1 MKFSEKLQILRKE
14 NKLSQE
20 ELAAMLDVSR
30 QAVSKWE
37 SGQTYPEMDKLL
49 TMCKIFKCSLDDL
62 TNDEIKEI
70 NIDTTK
76 NKTKLN
82 NFIDEGLLY
91 IKKCIYFLKG
101 LTFKDFLKLLVEVLV
116 VLLIIGVIHIPFRFI
131 YDAGRDLF
139 YTMGDKAG
147 SILSSFFNFILMLVY
162 IAISIFFF
170 IYFLKVRYLDDIEL
184 AEDVKKEYKAKE
196 VKIVKNVEKVNK
208 DENKNIVIIE
218 KNEGK
223 NFFDALAHIV
233 MIFVKAMLFLFSIP
247 FLITLIVSSALL
259 IMDIILMFKQI
270 FYIGILMCLIAFIM
284 LNIVTLKMLY
294 YFIFNLNTN
303 LKREI
308 IIFLIG
314 IAALGIGAGI
324 TMIEVSN
331 TKYIDDMPVVEDE
344 TKITK
349 EFTMTNNLF
358 VDELDTYPYV
368 SYKVDETLKDKVKVE
383 IRYLKNNFNDV
394 DVVTSNNMIKFEY
407 EYNYGRTY
415 FIKNGLNLII
425 NNLKNKEVYN
435 YDKLNYLNVVVTSSN
450 ANIKKLKENFSN
462 YNDGYMYDYD

>member
-131 YDAGRDLF
+131 YDAGRELF

-170 IYFLKVRYLDDIEL
+170 IYFLKIRYLDDIEL
-184 AEDVKKEYKAKE
+184 TEDVKKEYKAKE

-233 MIFVKAMLFLFSIP
+233 MIFIKAMLFLFSIP
-247 FLITLIVSSALL
+247 FLITLIVSSAFL
-259 IMDIILMFKQI
+259 IMDVILMFKQI
-270 FYIGILMCLIAFIM
+270 FYIGILICLIAFII
-284 LNIVTLKMLY
+284 LNIVTL
-294 YFIFNLNTN
+294 
-303 LKREI
+303 

-344 TKITK
+344 VKITK

-358 VDELDTYPYV
+358 VEELDTYPYV
-368 SYKVDETLKDKVKVE
+368 SYEVDETLKDKVKVE

-394 DVVTSNNMIKFEY
+394 DIVTSNNMIKFEY
-407 EYNYGRTY
+407 EYNYGLTY
-415 FIKNGLNLII
+415 SIKNGLNLII

-435 YDKLNYLNVVVTSSN
+435 YDKLNYLNVIVTSSN